1 MKRRI
6 TIAVLVQVAI
16 MGLVLA
22 PPLWVRATGTT
33 VYLETRR
40 VDPRALFRGDYVIL
54 NYKVAQEVMPRGS
67 ALWRSWRSK
76 RPGPVYVTVTTE
88 RPARFVSASFDT
100 PRVAKGEACLVGR
113 VRRGSSVDFPQ
124 IAQFFVPEG
133 TGRAIE
139 RTHGKDLLAHVKV
152 SKGCNA
158 VLMGLEP
165 RTPVT
170 APPDDGV

>member
-1 MKRRI
+1 M
-6 TIAVLVQVAI
+6 
-16 MGLVLA
+16 
-22 PPLWVRATGTT
+22 RATGTT

-40 VDPRALFRGDYVIL
+40 VDPRALFRGDFVVL

-76 RPGPVYVTVTTE
+76 RQGLVYVTVTTE

-113 VRRGSSVDFPQ
+113 VRMYHLMPSAPSASDWLALVDFPP
-124 IAQFFVPEG
+124 IAVFFVPEG
-133 TGRAIE
+133 TRRAIE
-139 RTHGKDLLAHVKV
+139 RASGEDLLAHVKV